1 MCRCLCLYETADCE
15 PRDLDSFCLLVCLF
29 VFFLFISLFLYFLL
43 NLEKSSREM
52 FPPNNGEP
60 GSPDDHNAS
69 DWSASK

>member
-1 MCRCLCLYETADCE
+1 MDKITCVGVYVCMKRPTANQGTWIV
-15 PRDLDSFCLLVCLF
+15 FCLLV
-29 VFFLFISLFLYFLL
+29 FIYLFL
-43 NLEKSSREM
+43 NLGKRSREM